1 MADITKALNL
11 DELASKDSP
20 IHNLDGRIKLIS
32 AILIIVVAAF
42 SNNLFIPITLEIFL
56 LIVIR
61 IAKLSYIDSFK
72 RLTLLLPF
80 GGAIIIFQPFK
91 FKTT

>member
-32 AILIIVVAAF
+32 AILVIVIAAF
-42 SNNLFIPITLEIFL
+42 SNNLFIPLVLEIFL
-56 LIVIR
+56 LIV
-61 IAKLSYIDSFK
+61 KLESINN
-72 RLTLLLPF
+72 
-80 GGAIIIFQPFK
+80 I
-91 FKTT
+91 KTINEVI

>member
-32 AILIIVVAAF
+32 TAILN
-42 SNNLFIPITLEIFL
+42 SNKE
-56 LIVIR
+56 
-61 IAKLSYIDSFK
+61 K
-72 RLTLLLPF
+72 
-80 GGAIIIFQPFK
+80 
-91 FKTT
+91 